1 MKVTVL
7 NTGFM
12 KFDCDIE
19 MQANIFNT
27 SNSNLWTKVRR
38 VFANELKEHYALMR
52 QDRFTE
58 ENIMK
63 YLYGEQ
69 ISQIPE
75 RYYNIDMQSKY
86 LDFGNQYLYACHGN
100 SYQHIKR
107 WVRERL
113 LFMDTL
119 MEYDITTADY
129 ITIRANKLGSV
140 YLDLQVYSPVYL
152 KVKWRD
158 EANNTGTHIKKV
170 GRGEQ
175 VRFTYT
181 MPTATEIICV
191 C

>member
-1 MKVTVL
+1 MDTSL
-7 NTGFM
+7 SLDNTGFM

-152 KVKWRD
+152 KVKWSNRSLPMLS
-158 EANNTGTHIKKV
+158 N
-170 GRGEQ
+170 
-175 VRFTYT
+175 
-181 MPTATEIICV
+181 
-191 C
+191 

>member
-69 ISQIPE
+69 ISQIAGPKDKDHFHAQ
-75 RYYNIDMQSKY
+75 I
-86 LDFGNQYLYACHGN
+86 LVF
-100 SYQHIKR
+100 
-107 WVRERL
+107 L
-113 LFMDTL
+113 L
-119 MEYDITTADY
+119 
-129 ITIRANKLGSV
+129 R
-140 YLDLQVYSPVYL
+140 
-152 KVKWRD
+152 
-158 EANNTGTHIKKV
+158 
-170 GRGEQ
+170 
-175 VRFTYT
+175 
-181 MPTATEIICV
+181 
-191 C
+191 